1 MRKTRALR
9 HQHLGGSVAASPLR
23 LFHARLGEA
32 FNGSS
37 ARRLISYPVPRPAT
51 VPVLR
56 GPLPFPGG
64 GGTAAA
70 PRESEA
76 VAVDYIRATAA
87 VRQHEVM
94 AEAARGRPKLDARRL
109 VLQAQALELEAR
121 LNAQRQSESKANTL
135 LITTPRMDADY
146 RYGQTSKEAA
156 TGAFAALPEPLR
168 LHILGLTDS
177 KSVARAAAVS
187 RSFGADARSLLTTP
201 SAVAQ
206 LLTATYGTPGTVL
219 ASMYMFVGRA
229 HQLETE
235 DQFLA
240 LASALQAMGA
250 KLVRPL
256 ALNPIPRWYD
266 GAGERGH
273 DRVLALAPETVAECV
288 AYQQLSADIR
298 ADLAN
303 AVLSDDKIRCT
314 PHHRR
319 VIDRCIG
326 QPGGPTRC
334 LLWATEYND
343 PEAVGAALAAGADV
357 SARVAALQ
365 RAVHNGNTAIVVRL
379 LRAGAAATDAQLDA
393 LVVGAVDRRNAA
405 DMVAALLRFGAESG
419 LGSAHG
425 MAGALSAAARHR
437 NMAVLKQL
445 LEGRAD
451 WSAPALLEAAVGA
464 GEQAS
469 SWEAVDCLLPQL
481 LVRTQQQ
488 PGELSPDADLLGA
501 AAAGDAGGVQAA
513 VAAGVSLRVTQLA
526 GALAVRRGFVG
537 AVEALVASPGSA
549 GLLVPARPPLSGLVT
564 LVCHAADTDTV
575 QALLALLGG
584 TWSYMQPDQRAR
596 AIHGVLE
603 SLHRGTGLGSTW
615 PYAHVQHAEV
625 IYDVLERH
633 HRGMGRGHC
642 HDVSRCMLCCPLL
655 HSFVGWCAGR
665 PGAIAICRQWAE
677 RCGDVELLATLQAAQ
692 EGATQM

>member
-1 MRKTRALR
+1 
-9 HQHLGGSVAASPLR
+9 
-23 LFHARLGEA
+23 
-32 FNGSS
+32 
-37 ARRLISYPVPRPAT
+37 
-51 VPVLR
+51 
-56 GPLPFPGG
+56 
-64 GGTAAA
+64 
-70 PRESEA
+70 
-76 VAVDYIRATAA
+76 
-87 VRQHEVM
+87 
-94 AEAARGRPKLDARRL
+94 
-109 VLQAQALELEAR
+109 
-121 LNAQRQSESKANTL
+121 
-135 LITTPRMDADY
+135 MDADY

-256 ALNPIPRWYD
+256 APNRIPRWYD

-273 DRVLALAPETVAECV
+273 DRVLALAPEAGEPPANAACALHLAAEHRRADTLRLLLEAGAAVGINDFKGVVVAACGGGGDPTPMLQTVAECV

-303 AVLSDDKIRCT
+303 AVLSDDKIRHT

-319 VIDRCIG
+319 VIDWCMG
-326 QPGGPTRC
+326 QPGGPPPC
-334 LLWATEYND
+334 LLWAAGQGD
-343 PEAVGAALAAGADV
+343 QEA
-357 SARVAALQ
+357 

-393 LVVGAVDRRNAA
+393 LVVGAVDRTNAA

-425 MAGALSAAARHR
+425 MAGALSAAARR
-437 NMAVLKQL
+437 GDMAVLKQL

-464 GEQAS
+464 GEWAS

-481 LVRTQQQ
+481 L
-488 PGELSPDADLLGA
+488 
-501 AAAGDAGGVQAA
+501 
-513 VAAGVSLRVTQLA
+513 
-526 GALAVRRGFVG
+526 
-537 AVEALVASPGSA
+537 
-549 GLLVPARPPLSGLVT
+549 
-564 LVCHAADTDTV
+564 
-575 QALLALLGG
+575 ALLALLGG
-584 TWSYMQPDQRAR
+584 TWQYMERQQRALAIQDVVKSLDR
-596 AIHGVLE
+596 A
-603 SLHRGTGLGSTW
+603 
-615 PYAHVQHAEV
+615 
-625 IYDVLERH
+625 
-633 HRGMGRGHC
+633 MGRGRYS
-642 HDVSRCMLCCPLL
+642 DPSWGAPCCALL
-655 HSFVGWCAGR
+655 HSFAGWCAGR
-665 PGAIAICRQWAE
+665 PDAYAFCRLWAK
-677 RCGDVELLATLQAAQ
+677 RCKFVELLATLQAAQ
-692 EGATQM
+692 EGSAQM